1 MKDAAIMKTGPAA
14 TRDPATRPPTIW
26 PWGPAR
32 EIEKPLG
39 TGKDVVPRKKVAEM
53 ERMSNRP

>member
-1 MKDAAIMKTGPAA
+1 MKTSPTV
-14 TRDPATRPPTIW
+14 TRDLATRPPTIW
-26 PWGPAR
+26 PWGSGR
-32 EIEKPLG
+32 EIEKSLG